1 MKRAFRQQKIF
12 ILAALAVFLV
22 ADLAMAAYSLVMAN
36 SKLSPQQELAEQTA
50 QLKLLKAD
58 VDRAQAIQRDMPKT
72 KGDCDRFEDSLPS
85 GSSGY
90 SAISGEIAELGHKA
104 GLQIA
109 SLGFHPKELP
119 GKGMTEVALEVSVAG
134 DYQGVVR
141 FMNGMQ
147 RSKNHYVVESLT
159 LATDSVVGQATHGA
173 VKVNFHLTSY
183 FRGAA

>member
-1 MKRAFRQQKIF
+1 MTRDFRRERSI
-12 ILAALAVFLV
+12 ILAALAILLL
-22 ADLAMAAYSLVMAN
+22 ADISMAVYSIAMANA
-36 SKLSPQQELAEQTA
+36 KLSPQQELAEQTA

-58 VDRAQAIQRDMPKT
+58 VERAQAIQKDMPNT
-72 KGDCDRFEDSLPS
+72 KADCDRFESSLPS

-90 SAISGEIAELGHKA
+90 SAISGEIADLGRQA
-104 GLQIA
+104 GLQMA

-134 DYQGVVR
+134 DYQAIVR

-147 RSKNHYVVESLT
+147 RSKNHYVVESLS
-159 LATDSVVGQATHGA
+159 LATDSVAGQATHGA